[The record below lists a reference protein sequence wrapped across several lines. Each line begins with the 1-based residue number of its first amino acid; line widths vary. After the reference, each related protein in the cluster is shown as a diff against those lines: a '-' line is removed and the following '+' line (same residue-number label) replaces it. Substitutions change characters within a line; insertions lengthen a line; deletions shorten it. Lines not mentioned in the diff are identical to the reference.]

1 MVSNDELNMSLGLLE
16 VDLKA
21 RSSCDL
27 CFVNF
32 VLVTWLTSC
41 IVTGGLSCAG
51 GGEPK
56 LGYGDNIIGLGQG
69 ELLPAGPPGP
79 MPGVGVIL
87 RSNSPSPQAFSRQSC
102 LFKKRF
108 LFVGVVARVKSSAL
122 VTTLK
127 GLLLVATSM

>member
-1 MVSNDELNMSLGLLE
+1 MSLGLLMLE
-16 VDLKA
+16 VD
-21 RSSCDL
+21 R
-27 CFVNF
+27 CFVNM
-32 VLVTWLTSC
+32 VALLVTWPSC

-56 LGYGDNIIGLGQG
+56 LGYGDNIIGLQG
-69 ELLPAGPPGP
+69 ELLPAGPMGV
-79 MPGVGVIL
+79 VGVIL
-87 RSNSPSPQAFSRQSC
+87 RSNSPSPPFSRQSC

-127 GLLLVATSM
+127 GLLLATSP

>member
-1 MVSNDELNMSLGLLE
+1 MGVSFNDELNMSLGLLLE
-16 VDLKA
+16 VD
-21 RSSCDL
+21 R
-27 CFVNF
+27 CFVNM
-32 VLVTWLTSC
+32 VALVTWPSC

-56 LGYGDNIIGLGQG
+56 LGYGDNIIGLQG
-69 ELLPAGPPGP
+69 ELLPGP
-79 MPGVGVIL
+79 MGVGVIL
-87 RSNSPSPQAFSRQSC
+87 RSNSPSPPFSRQSC

-127 GLLLVATSM
+127 GLLLATSP

>member
-1 MVSNDELNMSLGLLE
+1 MGVSLNDELNMSLGLLMLE
-16 VDLKA
+16 VD
-21 RSSCDL
+21 R
-27 CFVNF
+27 CFVNM
-32 VLVTWLTSC
+32 VALLVTWPSC

-56 LGYGDNIIGLGQG
+56 LGYGDNIIGLQG
-69 ELLPAGPPGP
+69 ELLPGP
-79 MPGVGVIL
+79 MGVVGVIL
-87 RSNSPSPQAFSRQSC
+87 RSNSPSPPFSRQSC

-127 GLLLVATSM
+127 GLLLATSP